1 MNYDDGANVQVW
13 RGVASILSP
22 AANIPA
28 IWRAWGQEQPSVCF
42 EVKRIRHPR
51 PPPSTQG

>member
-1 MNYDDGANVQVW
+1 MNYADGANVQVW

-22 AANIPA
+22 AASIPA